1 MISRRAFL
9 ARTVGLSAIGATATL
24 VSGAFP
30 SGAVAASTQP
40 NWRRCKKC
48 STLFFNGYRPKTGRC
63 PGSGKH
69 EVAGRFDYVLVFDD
83 SRGPGQGDWRFCNK
97 CMALF
102 FNGYSAKGVCPAG
115 GGHQAAGYN
124 FFLFHDRRPSGKEE
138 DLWRF
143 CNKCQVLFYTQASET
158 SVCAA
163 SGRHVAAGY
172 KFLLTIQGGGID

>member
-1 MISRRAFL
+1 
-9 ARTVGLSAIGATATL
+9 
-24 VSGAFP
+24 
-30 SGAVAASTQP
+30 
-40 NWRRCKKC
+40 
-48 STLFFNGYRPKTGRC
+48 
-63 PGSGKH
+63 
-69 EVAGRFDYVLVFDD
+69 
-83 SRGPGQGDWRFCNK
+83 
-97 CMALF
+97 MALF